1 MSRSNGK
8 IAPCRSHVLKFPRL
22 TWIRLTSASIKR
34 LLAADVDGRR
44 AGLMDVRELLK
55 FGLALR
61 DRCEELT
68 DLGFQRKVT
77 TFRSDLDDWIE
88 RHRNAP
94 DEEVSRLAG
103 HLEKYES
110 EFLHYLNDPR
120 IPATNNTAEQTL
132 RFAVLL
138 CKVGCG
144 NRSETGARTFE
155 VLSSVS
161 ATFRRCGVDFLAWVS
176 TLMHLSHPKLIP
188 PELLP
193 PGCSLQIAYN

>member
-1 MSRSNGK
+1 MFRKGTPRYSSRSRQVVLDVLGK
-8 IAPCRSHVLKFPRL
+8 SYPGIVVCDGSPIYDIFETAHCTGHPLAR
-22 TWIRLTSASIKR
+22 IKR

-61 DRCEELT
+61 DRREELT

-77 TFRSDLDDWIE
+77 MLHSDLDDWIE

-138 CKVGCG
+138 RKVGCD
-144 NRSETGARTFE
+144 NRSETGRGADVR
-155 VLSSVS
+155 S
-161 ATFRRCGVDFLAWVS
+161 
-176 TLMHLSHPKLIP
+176 P
-188 PELLP
+188 
-193 PGCSLQIAYN
+193 Q